1 MSLSRVILT
10 LMPVAIAVVNQK
22 GGVGKT
28 TTTVNLAAYLA
39 TFGKKILLIDIDPQ
53 SNASVGFGIDTKNL
67 TKCLYNVMIEDLPA
81 AEAIV
86 KTSIA
91 NLDVLPSTPRLS
103 GAEVELVNME
113 QRETRLK
120 QALANL
126 PEGYDYILI
135 DCPPS
140 LSLLTVNALTA
151 VNEVLVPIQC
161 EYYALEG
168 ISQLTHT
175 LELIRESLNPE
186 LKIRGIVL
194 TMFDPRTL
202 LSTQVADE
210 ARKYF
215 GNKVFKTVI
224 PRNIRLAE
232 APSFGQPIIFYDP
245 GSKGA
250 EAYENLCR
258 EVLGDVYVE

>member
-1 MSLSRVILT
+1 MAT
-10 LMPVAIAVVNQK
+10 TYAVVNQK

-39 TFGKKILLIDIDPQ
+39 TFGKKVLLIDIDPQ
-53 SNASVGFGIDTKNL
+53 SNASVGLGVDKSQIQN
-67 TKCLYNVMIEDLPA
+67 CLYSVIIDGVPT
-81 AEAIV
+81 AEVII
-86 KTSIA
+86 SSNIS
-91 NLDVLPSTPRLS
+91 NLSVLPSTPRLA
-103 GAEVELVNME
+103 GAEVELVTLDG
-113 QRETRLK
+113 RETRLK
-120 QALANL
+120 NSIEQVKDLFDL
-126 PEGYDYILI
+126 IVI

-151 VNEVLVPIQC
+151 ADEVIIPIQC

-175 LELIRESLNPE
+175 LELVRESLNPG
-186 LKIRGIVL
+186 LKIRGIIL

-202 LSTQVADE
+202 LSSQVAEE

-215 GNKVFKTVI
+215 GSKVFRTVI
-224 PRNIRLAE
+224 PRNVRLAE
-232 APSFGQPIIFYDP
+232 APSFGQPILFYDP

-258 EVLGDVYVE
+258 EVLDDAQL

>member
-1 MSLSRVILT
+1 MAT
-10 LMPVAIAVVNQK
+10 TYAVVNQK

-39 TFGKKILLIDIDPQ
+39 TFGKKVLLIDIDAQ
-53 SNASVGFGIDTKNL
+53 SNASVGLGIDRSQIKE
-67 TKCLYNVMIEDLPA
+67 CLYNVLIEGIPIRDVILQSN
-81 AEAIV
+81 I
-86 KTSIA
+86 S
-91 NLDVLPSTPRLS
+91 NLDVLPSTPRLA
-103 GAEVELVNME
+103 GAEVELVGLE
-113 QRETRLK
+113 PRETRLK
-120 QALANL
+120 QSLADIKSD
-126 PEGYDYILI
+126 YDLLVI

-151 VNEVLVPIQC
+151 ADEVIIPIQC

-175 LELIRESLNPE
+175 LELVRESLNPV

-202 LSTQVADE
+202 LSSQVAEE

-224 PRNIRLAE
+224 PRNVRLAE
-232 APSFGQPIIFYDP
+232 APSFGQPILFYDP

-258 EVLGDVYVE
+258 EVLDDA

>member
-1 MSLSRVILT
+1 MAT
-10 LMPVAIAVVNQK
+10 TYAVVNQK

-39 TFGKKILLIDIDPQ
+39 TFGKKVLLIDIDPQ
-53 SNASVGFGIDTKNL
+53 SNAGVGLGVDRTQIKE
-67 TKCLYNVMIEDLPA
+67 CLYNVLIEGTPIK
-81 AEAIV
+81 ETII
-86 KTSIA
+86 KSNIS
-91 NLDVLPSTPRLS
+91 NLDVLPSTPRLA
-103 GAEVELVNME
+103 GAEVELVGMNP
-113 QRETRLK
+113 RETRLK
-120 QALANL
+120 DALA
-126 PEGYDYILI
+126 EIKSGYDLLVI

-151 VNEVLVPIQC
+151 ADEVIIPIQC

-175 LELIRESLNPE
+175 LELVRESLNPA

-202 LSTQVADE
+202 LSSQVAEE

-224 PRNIRLAE
+224 PRNVRLAE
-232 APSFGQPIIFYDP
+232 APSFGQPILFYDP

-258 EVLGDVYVE
+258 EVLDDA

>member
-1 MSLSRVILT
+1 MAT
-10 LMPVAIAVVNQK
+10 TYAVVNQK

-39 TFGKKILLIDIDPQ
+39 TFGKKVLLIDIDPQ
-53 SNASVGFGIDTKNL
+53 SNAGVGLGVDRTQIKE
-67 TKCLYNVMIEDLPA
+67 CLYNILIEGTPIRDT
-81 AEAIV
+81 II
-86 KTSIA
+86 KSNIS
-91 NLDVLPSTPRLS
+91 NLDVLPSTPRLA
-103 GAEVELVNME
+103 GAEVELVGMDP
-113 QRETRLK
+113 RETRLK
-120 QALANL
+120 DSLA
-126 PEGYDYILI
+126 EIKSEYDLLVI

-151 VNEVLVPIQC
+151 ADEVIIPIQC

-175 LELIRESLNPE
+175 LELVRESLNPA

-202 LSTQVADE
+202 LSSQVAEE

-224 PRNIRLAE
+224 PRNVRLAE
-232 APSFGQPIIFYDP
+232 APSFGQPILFYDP

-258 EVLGDVYVE
+258 EVLDDA

>member
-1 MSLSRVILT
+1 MSVSY
-10 LMPVAIAVVNQK
+10 AIVNQK

-39 TFGKKILLIDIDPQ
+39 TFGKKILLVDFDPQ
-53 SNASVGFGIDTKNL
+53 SNATVGIGIDRANIKQ
-67 TKCLYNVMIEDLPA
+67 CLYNVLIDGLPA
-81 AEAIV
+81 KDAIL
-86 KTSIA
+86 KSSIE
-91 NLDVLPSTPRLS
+91 NLDSLPSTPQLA
-103 GAEVELVNME
+103 GAEVELITME
-113 QRETRLK
+113 PRETRLK
-120 QALANL
+120 DALATVKDD
-126 PEGYDYILI
+126 YDIVII

-140 LSLLTVNALTA
+140 LSLLTVNSLTA
-151 VNEVLVPIQC
+151 ADEVIIPIQC

-175 LELIRESLNPE
+175 LELVREGLNPA

-194 TMFDPRTL
+194 TMYDPRTL
-202 LSTQVADE
+202 LSAQVAE
-210 ARKYF
+210 ETRKYF
-215 GNKVFKTVI
+215 GSKVFKSVI

-250 EAYENLCR
+250 QAYENLCR
-258 EVLGDVYVE
+258 EVLDDGQF

>member
-1 MSLSRVILT
+1 MAT
-10 LMPVAIAVVNQK
+10 TYAVVNQK

-39 TFGKKILLIDIDPQ
+39 TFGKKVLLVDIDPQ
-53 SNASVGFGIDTKNL
+53 SNASVGLGVDRSQIKD
-67 TKCLYNVMIEDLPA
+67 CLYSVLIDGADPQDVIIKSNI
-81 AEAIV
+81 
-86 KTSIA
+86 S
-91 NLDVLPSTPRLS
+91 NLDVLPSTPRLA
-103 GAEVELVNME
+103 GAEVELVAIE
-113 QRETRLK
+113 PRETRLK
-120 QALANL
+120 GSLASIQQN
-126 PEGYDYILI
+126 YDIIVI

-151 VNEVLVPIQC
+151 ANEVIIPIQC

-168 ISQLTHT
+168 IAQLTHT
-175 LELIRESLNPE
+175 LELVRESLNPS

-202 LSTQVADE
+202 LSSQVAEE

-215 GNKVFKTVI
+215 GSKVFKTVI
-224 PRNIRLAE
+224 PRNVRLAE

-258 EVLGDVYVE
+258 EVLDDGRI

>member
-1 MSLSRVILT
+1 MAVT
-10 LMPVAIAVVNQK
+10 YAVVNQK

-39 TFGKKILLIDIDPQ
+39 TFGKKVLLIDIDPQ
-53 SNASVGFGIDTKNL
+53 SNASVGLGVDRSQVNQ
-67 TKCLYNVMIEDLPA
+67 CLYNV
-81 AEAIV
+81 IV
-86 KTSIA
+86 EGVPINETIIKSNIA
-91 NLDVLPSTPRLS
+91 NLDVLPSTPRLA
-103 GAEVELVNME
+103 GAEVELVSME
-113 QRETRLK
+113 LRETRLK
-120 QALANL
+120 TALATIKDS
-126 PEGYDYILI
+126 YDLLVI

-151 VNEVLVPIQC
+151 ADEVIIPIQC

-175 LELIRESLNPE
+175 LELVRESLNPA

-202 LSTQVADE
+202 LSSQVADE

-215 GNKVFKTVI
+215 GSKVFQTVI
-224 PRNIRLAE
+224 PRNVRLAE

-258 EVLGDVYVE
+258 EVLDDSRV

>member
-1 MSLSRVILT
+1 MSVT
-10 LMPVAIAVVNQK
+10 YAVVNQK

-39 TFGKKILLIDIDPQ
+39 AFGKKILLIDIDPQ
-53 SNASVGFGIDTKNL
+53 SNATVGLGVDRTLINR
-67 TKCLYNVMIEDLPA
+67 CLYNVLIEGAPLEEIIIKSP
-81 AEAIV
+81 
-86 KTSIA
+86 IA
-91 NLDVLPSTPRLS
+91 NLDVLPATPRLA
-103 GAEVELVNME
+103 GAEVELVTLDG
-113 QRETRLK
+113 REHRLK
-120 QALANL
+120 HALA
-126 PEGYDYILI
+126 PHKEKYDIILL

-140 LSLLTVNALTA
+140 LSLLTVNALTSA
-151 VNEVLVPIQC
+151 DEVIIPIQC

-175 LELIRESLNPE
+175 LELVRESLNPQ

-194 TMFDPRTL
+194 TMHDPRTL
-202 LSTQVADE
+202 LSAQVAEE

-215 GNKVFKTVI
+215 GSKVFKTVI

-258 EVLGDVYVE
+258 EVLEDDTNI

>member
-1 MSLSRVILT
+1 MAT
-10 LMPVAIAVVNQK
+10 TYAVVNQK

-39 TFGKKILLIDIDPQ
+39 TFGKKVLLVDIDPQ
-53 SNASVGFGIDTKNL
+53 SNASVGLGVDRTQIKD
-67 TKCLYNVMIEDLPA
+67 CLYSVLIEGTDPQ
-81 AEAIV
+81 EVII
-86 KTSIA
+86 KSNIA
-91 NLDVLPSTPRLS
+91 NLDVLPSTPRLA
-103 GAEVELVNME
+103 GAEVELVAVE
-113 QRETRLK
+113 PRETRLK
-120 QALANL
+120 SSLGSIQQN
-126 PEGYDYILI
+126 YDIVVI

-151 VNEVLVPIQC
+151 ANEVIIPIQC

-175 LELIRESLNPE
+175 LELVRESLNPS

-202 LSTQVADE
+202 LSSQVAEE

-215 GNKVFKTVI
+215 GSKVFKTVV
-224 PRNIRLAE
+224 PRNVRLAE

-258 EVLGDVYVE
+258 EVLDDGRI

>member
-1 MSLSRVILT
+1 M
-10 LMPVAIAVVNQK
+10 AIAYAVVNQK

-39 TFGKKILLIDIDPQ
+39 TFGKRILLIDIDPQ
-53 SNASVGFGIDTKNL
+53 SNASVGLGVEKASIEL
-67 TKCLYNVMIEDLPA
+67 CLYNVISEGVPV
-81 AEAIV
+81 AEVIK
-86 KTSIA
+86 KTNIA
-91 NLDVLPSTPRLS
+91 NLDVLPSTPKLA
-103 GAEVELVNME
+103 GAEVELVTME

-120 QALANL
+120 DALAGIQDN
-126 PEGYDYILI
+126 YDIMVI

-151 VNEVLVPIQC
+151 ADEVIIPIQC

-175 LELIRESLNPE
+175 LELVRENLNPA

-202 LSTQVADE
+202 LSSQVAEE

-215 GNKVFKTVI
+215 GSKVFKTVI
-224 PRNIRLAE
+224 PRNVRLAE
-232 APSFGQPIIFYDP
+232 APSFGQPILFYDP

-258 EVLGDVYVE
+258 EVLDDGRI

>member
-1 MSLSRVILT
+1 MAT
-10 LMPVAIAVVNQK
+10 TFAVVNQK

-39 TFGKKILLIDIDPQ
+39 TFGKKVLLIDIDPQ
-53 SNASVGFGIDTKNL
+53 SNASVGLGVDRSQVNL
-67 TKCLYNVMIEDLPA
+67 CLYNVLIEGIQVS
-81 AEAIV
+81 EAII
-86 KTSIA
+86 KSNIS
-91 NLDVLPSTPRLS
+91 NLDVLPSTPRLA
-103 GAEVELVNME
+103 GAEVELVTLDP
-113 QRETRLK
+113 RETRLK
-120 QALANL
+120 DALLGIKDN
-126 PEGYDYILI
+126 YDLMVI

-151 VNEVLVPIQC
+151 ADEVIIPIQC

-175 LELIRESLNPE
+175 LELVRESLNPA

-202 LSTQVADE
+202 LSSQVAEE

-215 GNKVFKTVI
+215 GSKVFKTVI
-224 PRNIRLAE
+224 PRNVRLAE

-258 EVLGDVYVE
+258 EVLDDGQL

>member
-1 MSLSRVILT
+1 MAT
-10 LMPVAIAVVNQK
+10 TYAVVNQK

-39 TFGKKILLIDIDPQ
+39 TFGKKVLLIDIDAQ
-53 SNASVGFGIDTKNL
+53 SNASVGLGVDRSLITA
-67 TKCLYNVMIEDLPA
+67 CLYNILIDGQAVTEVI
-81 AEAIV
+81 IN
-86 KTSIA
+86 TNIA
-91 NLDVLPSTPRLS
+91 NLHVLPSTPRLA
-103 GAEVELVNME
+103 GAEVELVSLE
-113 QRETRLK
+113 PRETRLK
-120 QALANL
+120 DAIAQVKDN
-126 PEGYDYILI
+126 YDIIVI

-151 VNEVLVPIQC
+151 ADEVIIPIQC

-175 LELIRESLNPE
+175 LELVRESLNPG

-202 LSTQVADE
+202 LSSQVAEE

-224 PRNIRLAE
+224 PRNVRLAE
-232 APSFGQPIIFYDP
+232 APSFGQPILFYDP

-258 EVLGDVYVE
+258 EVLDDGQL